1 MDDAQQT
8 PNPLDLLTLRVI
20 GLEALVGTLGNQPS
34 KYDDQLSSN
43 DEGSPTPTE
52 QKRTPTGED
61 IDLESLTEWVTRI
74 HVRYAAAGDWL
85 RPCWWR
91 HGFVV
96 EELAAL
102 WIAWMGVYESVEPP
116 AATAALKWHED
127 AAKCRERIRR
137 AISTGPGCTAVTH
150 KPDQSAIND
159 PRWSQGLSSM
169 TAHGDDACPD
179 AMKSEDPSSG
189 QSPQ

>member
-1 MDDAQQT
+1 MGDAQQT
-8 PNPLDLLTLRVI
+8 PDPLDLLTLRVI
-20 GLEALVGTLGNQPS
+20 GLEALVGRRGNQPS
-34 KYDDQLSSN
+34 KNHDQRSSN
-43 DEGSPTPTE
+43 DEDSPTPTE
-52 QKRTPTGED
+52 QTHTPTGAD

-74 HVRYAAAGDWL
+74 HLRYAAAGDWL

-102 WIAWMGVYESVEPP
+102 RIAWMGVYESVEPP

-137 AISTGPGCTAVTH
+137 AISTGPGCTAVKH
-150 KPDQSAIND
+150 KPDQSAIED
-159 PRWSQGLSSM
+159 PRWSQELSSM
-169 TAHGDDACPD
+169 HTRGEDESPDTVKSGDV
-179 AMKSEDPSSG
+179 SSH
-189 QSPQ
+189 QPPQ